1 MCALIKNKQ
10 MNKNKNCLRTCFF
23 AAAAVMIL
31 VPMATG
37 QGQPATEAETER
49 VLDLRI
55 IDKATQEPISNA
67 ELGIRIMR
75 ARFEDKTD
83 SEGKCSIAIG
93 TEAPEYIRVEVQ
105 KEGFVPI
112 RLSWRKGPDQPE
124 IPDHYTLALEP
135 GTTIG
140 GIIQDEQGHPIEGV
154 SVYLLVSGGNGVE
167 RVAILDHAEKTDA
180 EGRWRCDIVPSTL
193 DDIAIRLVH
202 PDYISD
208 ETYRITPRPS
218 MEKLRAMT
226 GVMVMEKR
234 LTMSGHVFD
243 ANDRPIEG
251 ASVVQGSDRFNFNYP
266 STQTDGRGR
275 FEFQNIRPGE
285 MVLTVQAKGYSPD
298 LIYLTVY
305 RGMEPL
311 EFSLESGRTIRGRI
325 VDTAGNPIAGAFMNA
340 DTWRGYRSLEW
351 HMHTDAEGRFQWNE
365 APVDEVLIDISKEGY
380 MGVRQYNMLP
390 SEQEYEI
397 TMPDILK
404 IRGKVVDADMN
415 EPISEFKLLS
425 GIDYGDNRPISWR
438 RRNPQTFTQGHYETR
453 FTHPHPAYIIQIEA
467 DGYQPGFSRPI
478 GSNEGE
484 VTIDFKLAKGMGPA
498 GIVLLPDG
506 SPATGAEVI
515 LCTPS
520 QGAYIQDGR
529 QRRDGQF
536 VETKQ
541 DGQFSFPMQMDAY
554 AIVVLH
560 DDGYAEVTEDELAE
574 SSEVTLQPWARV
586 EGQLLIGKEPGAHE
600 GMRLRF
606 DRRETKNGLRF
617 YYGCNTSTDIN
628 GDFVFERIAP
638 GSVRIYHEIKV
649 SDKSTHFSHGIDLE
663 IEAGETYKITIG
675 GTGRPVTGKILV
687 PDYFKNKFDWRY
699 TNYGLRIKTSEGP
712 YSQLGF
718 KINGDGTFRIEDV
731 PAGDYDLH
739 FNAYAPSAVPRSF
752 GGETIAFLSQ
762 HFNVPTMP
770 NGRSDEPLN
779 LGVLE
784 LDVIGKSDYAPS
796 LVDKPLPDLGGI
808 AIDFTPAQ
816 AKDRMMLVCFFDMNQ
831 RPSRYAI
838 TQLAQRAKLLEDK
851 GVTLFAVH
859 TSRMDKTILNEWV
872 KKNDVPFPL
881 GWIEGD
887 EGKTRFTWG
896 VKSLPWLI
904 LADRKHIVQAEGF
917 APAELDARIQK
928 INKKQ

>member
-1 MCALIKNKQ
+1 MDRNKW
-10 MNKNKNCLRTCFF
+10 CLRTDFLVLTL
-23 AAAAVMIL
+23 VMML
-31 VPMATG
+31 VTIGEGG
-37 QGQPATEAETER
+37 QDETQAQTER
-49 VLDLRI
+49 VLALRV
-55 IDKATQEPISNA
+55 IDKETQEPIPNA

-75 ARFEDKTD
+75 IRRKDKTD
-83 SEGKCSIAIG
+83 SEGRCRIMLGAEK
-93 TEAPEYIRVEVQ
+93 PDYIRVEVK

-112 RLSWRKGPDQPE
+112 RLNWHQIPGRPGIPDQ
-124 IPDHYTLALEP
+124 YTLALER
-135 GTTIG
+135 GTSIG
-140 GIIQDEQGHPIEGV
+140 GVIQDEQGHPIEGV

-218 MEKLRAMT
+218 MEQLRAMT
-226 GVMVMEKR
+226 GVMVMKKR
-234 LTMSGHVFD
+234 LTISGRVFD
-243 ANDRPIEG
+243 VNDRPIEG
-251 ASVVQGSDRFNFNYP
+251 ASVVQGSDRFNLNYP
-266 STQTDGRGR
+266 STQTDGQGR

-305 RGMEPL
+305 HGMEPL

-325 VDTAGNPIAGAFMNA
+325 VDTAGNPVAGAFMIA
-340 DTWRGYRSLEW
+340 DTWRGFRSLEW
-351 HMHTDAEGRFQWNE
+351 HMHTNAEGRFHWNE
-365 APVDEVLIDISKEGY
+365 APGDEVLIDISKEGY
-380 MGVRQYNMLP
+380 MSVRQYNMSP

-404 IRGKVVDADMN
+404 IRGKVVDADTN

-425 GIDYGDNRPISWR
+425 GIDYGDGRPISWR
-438 RRNPQTFTQGHYETR
+438 RRSSKTFTQSHYETR
-453 FTHPHPAYIIQIEA
+453 FTNPHPAYIIQIEA
-467 DGYQPGFSRPI
+467 DGYKPGSSRPI
-478 GSNEGE
+478 GSDEGE
-484 VTIDFKLAKGMGPA
+484 VTIDFKLEKGMGPT

-541 DGQFSFPMQMDAY
+541 DGKFSFSMQMDAY

-574 SSEVTLQPWARV
+574 SSEVTLQPWARA
-586 EGQLLIGKEPGAHE
+586 EGQLIIGKEPGAHE

-606 DRRETKNGLRF
+606 ERRETNNGLRF

-628 GDFVFERIAP
+628 GNFVFERIAP

-649 SDKSTHFSHGIDLE
+649 SERSTHFSHGINLE
-663 IEAGETYKITIG
+663 IEAGETYQITIG

-731 PAGDYDLH
+731 PAGDYYLH

-762 HFNVPTMP
+762 HFNVPKMP
-770 NGRSDEPLN
+770 NGRSDEPLD

-831 RPSRYAI
+831 RPSRYYI
-838 TQLAQRAKLLEDK
+838 TQLAQQARVLEDK
-851 GVTLFAVH
+851 GVTLIAIQASQIDENEF
-859 TSRMDKTILNEWV
+859 NEWV
-872 KKNDVPFPL
+872 KKSETPFPI
-881 GWIEGD
+881 GRMKDNE
-887 EGKTRFTWG
+887 EKTRFTWG

-904 LADRKHIVQAEGF
+904 LTEKNHHVSSSGF
-917 APAELDARIQK
+917 SLAELDEK
-928 INKKQ
+928 IKAMD

>member
-1 MCALIKNKQ
+1 MRKKQ
-10 MNKNKNCLRTCFF
+10 MVRNKWCLKTRF
-23 AAAAVMIL
+23 L
-31 VPMATG
+31 VLAFLIMLATIG
-37 QGQPATEAETER
+37 EGTQTER
-49 VLDLRI
+49 VLELRV

-67 ELGIRIMR
+67 ELSIRIMR
-75 ARFEDKTD
+75 ARSEDKTD
-83 SEGKCSIAIG
+83 GEGKCRIALG
-93 TEAPEYIRVEVQ
+93 AEAPDYVRVEVN

-112 RLSWRKGPDQPE
+112 RLTWRKGPGQPE
-124 IPDHYTLALEP
+124 VPDQYMLALER
-135 GTTIG
+135 GTSIG
-140 GIIQDEQGHPIEGV
+140 GIIHDEQGKPIEGV
-154 SVYLLVSGGNGVE
+154 SVYLLVPGDEKVE
-167 RVAILDHAEKTDA
+167 RVAIWDHVERTNAD
-180 EGRWRCDIVPSTL
+180 GRWRCDIVPSKL
-193 DDIAIRLVH
+193 DDIWIRLAH
-202 PDYISD
+202 RDYISD
-208 ETYRITPRPS
+208 EMYGKTSKPP
-218 MEKLRAMT
+218 MESLRAMT

-234 LTMSGHVFD
+234 LTISGRVFD

-266 STQTDGRGR
+266 STQTDGRGY

-298 LIYLTVY
+298 LIQFTAYSE
-305 RGMEPL
+305 MEPL
-311 EFSLESGRTIRGRI
+311 EFSLEPGRTIRGRI
-325 VDTAGNPIAGAFMNA
+325 VDMADHPVAGALIMA

-351 HMHTDAEGRFQWNE
+351 HTHTDAEGRFQWNE
-365 APVDEVLIDISKEGY
+365 APVDEVFIDISKEGY
-380 MGVRQYNMLP
+380 MSVRQYNMSP

-397 TMPDILK
+397 TLPDILK
-404 IRGKVVDADMN
+404 IRGKVVDADTN

-425 GIDYGDNRPISWR
+425 GIHYGDDRPISWR
-438 RRNPQTFTQGHYETR
+438 RRNPKIFTQGHYETR
-453 FTHPHPAYIIQIEA
+453 FTHPHPAYIIQVEA
-467 DGYQPGFSRPI
+467 DGYKPEPSRPI
-478 GSNEGE
+478 GSDEGE

-506 SPATGAEVI
+506 SPATGAEAI

-529 QRRDGQF
+529 QRYDGQF

-541 DGQFSFPMQMDAY
+541 DGKFSFPMQMDAY

-574 SSEVTLQPWARV
+574 SPEVTLQPWARV
-586 EGQLLIGKEPGAHE
+586 EGQLIIGKEPGAHE

-606 DRRETKNGLRF
+606 DRRVTQNGLRF
-617 YYGCNTSTDIN
+617 YYRCNTVTDVN
-628 GDFVFERIAP
+628 GNFVFERIAP

-649 SDKSTHFSHGIDLE
+649 SEKSTHFSHGIDLE

-687 PDYFKNKFDWRY
+687 PDYFKNKFDWRH

-718 KINGDGTFRIEDV
+718 KINEDGTFRIEDV
-731 PAGDYDLH
+731 PAGDYYLH
-739 FNAYAPSAVPRSF
+739 FNAYEPSAVPRSF

-784 LDVIGKSDYAPS
+784 LDVIGKSDYVPS
-796 LVDKPLPDLGGI
+796 LVDKPLPDLRGI
-808 AIDFTPAQ
+808 AIDFTPVQ

-838 TQLAQRAKLLEDK
+838 TQLAQRAKPLEDK
-851 GVTLFAVH
+851 GVTIFAVH

-887 EGKTRFTWG
+887 EEKTRFTWG